1 MQKAPHTDDLPQE
14 EISKTRIKQQMQE
27 LQDLGETLV
36 ELPVDKLRQIEM
48 PEALLDAVL
57 AARKIT
63 AHGGRRRQLQ
73 YIGKLMRNVDP
84 TPIQAKI
91 DQWNG
96 NHAAETARMHQLE
109 NWRKRLIEDDSALS
123 EFLQQ
128 YTTEDVQHLRN
139 LIRNARK
146 EAAANKPPKSNR
158 ELFKVIRELV

>member
-1 MQKAPHTDDLPQE
+1 MQKAQHTDDLPQE
-14 EISKTRIKQQMQE
+14 EISKTKIKQQMQE

-36 ELPVDKLRQIEM
+36 ELPIDKLRQIDM
-48 PEALLDAVL
+48 PERLLDAVL
-57 AARKIT
+57 EARKIT

-73 YIGKLMRNVDP
+73 YIGKLMRTVDP
-84 TPIQAKI
+84 APIQEKI

-109 NWRKRLIEDDSALS
+109 NWRKRLIESDEALS

-128 YTTEDVQHLRN
+128 HASADVQHIRN

-146 EAAANKPPKSNR
+146 EAAANKPPKSSR
-158 ELFKVIRELV
+158 ELFKVLRDLV